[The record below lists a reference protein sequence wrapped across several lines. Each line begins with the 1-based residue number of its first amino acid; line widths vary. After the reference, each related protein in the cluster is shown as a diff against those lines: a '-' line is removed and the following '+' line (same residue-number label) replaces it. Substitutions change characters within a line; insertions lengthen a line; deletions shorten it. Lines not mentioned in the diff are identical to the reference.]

1 MARPYKRELAY
12 LEGTG
17 TQWIDTL
24 AICSGNVIKI
34 TGNVLVPQS
43 TGYLN
48 AILGAWDGS
57 NRSCMLF
64 EEAGFLRYD
73 VGTSANMLKVTL
85 ATNVKASFSYTTDN
99 TTNTY
104 DAVINSTVYS
114 GSYSGVNG
122 NNRSLYLFSINHV
135 SATYI
140 GKMRIYDIKI
150 VIDNAAVR
158 DFIPILDNNDVPC
171 MYDRVSKQLF
181 YNQGTGTFL
190 YGEKPAVVIY
200 NPIPY
205 RMNPLSA
212 GFSPSE
218 LTFTA
223 RQAGSTVT
231 LNKTGSPNVSG
242 LQYKTKS
249 LDWTIV
255 NKG

>member
-1 MARPYKRELAY
+1 MIPYRLNPFGISARPYKRELAY

-24 AICSGNVIKI
+24 TVCSGNVIKI

-48 AILGAWDGS
+48 AILGSWDGS

-73 VGTSANMLKVTL
+73 VGKSANMLKVTL

-99 TTNTY
+99 TTNIY
-104 DAVINSTVYS
+104 DAVINSTEYS

-122 NNRSLYLFSINHV
+122 NNRSLYLFSINHA

-150 VIDNAAVR
+150 VIDNAAVI
-158 DFIPILDNNDVPC
+158 DFIPVIDNNDIPC

-181 YNQGTGTFL
+181 YNQGTGHFL
-190 YGEKPAVVIY
+190 YGEK
-200 NPIPY
+200 
-205 RMNPLSA
+205 
-212 GFSPSE
+212 
-218 LTFTA
+218 
-223 RQAGSTVT
+223 
-231 LNKTGSPNVSG
+231 
-242 LQYKTKS
+242 
-249 LDWTIV
+249 
-255 NKG
+255 